1 MRLRSMGTSGSISVL
16 SLVCLSKTYAITG
29 EFDRALSLAA
39 EAQLIAEETRKPY
52 DLTYGRVAS
61 GFAHILAGQ
70 PEAAVIDLSMALEQ
84 CRSGNIPIL
93 IPSVARYLGRAYA
106 LIGEVDAAHEL
117 LEESLENCRAQSMM
131 ALTIWCGLASGHA
144 HIEGG
149 THDDASARLEHIL
162 RLARKHAYRPAEAHG
177 WHLLA
182 RSRLAQGE
190 IDAANAALLKAET
203 MARQMGMVPE
213 LTALKETRLL
223 FQPVVIQE

>member
-1 MRLRSMGTSGSISVL
+1 M
-16 SLVCLSKTYAITG
+16 
-29 EFDRALSLAA
+29 
-39 EAQLIAEETRKPY
+39 IAEETRKPY

-70 PEAAVIDLSMALEQ
+70 PQMAVVDLSMALEQ

-93 IPSVARYLGRAYA
+93 VPSVARYLGRAYA
-106 LIGEVDAAHEL
+106 LIGQVDAAHEL
-117 LEESLENCRAQSMM
+117 LEESIKNCRAQSMM

-149 THDDASARLEHIL
+149 THDDASERLEHIL
-162 RLARKHAYRPAEAHG
+162 GLARKHAYRPAEAHG

-182 RSRLAQGE
+182 RARLAQGE
-190 IDAANAALLKAET
+190 IEAACAALANAET
-203 MARQMGMVPE
+203 MARQLGMFPE

-223 FQPVVIQE
+223 FEPQTVQE